1 MMKPPA
7 SPALKRIGVFLL
19 VLLLAQMACSSGV
32 NPSDPNIP
40 PSISPYL
47 PIFSNYISYLKG
59 LPPGQIP
66 QPLILDPHSPAVSSG
81 PLTIHGLGPSLADV
95 KSSAAPVV
103 NLYAVAAVDCAGQ
116 LTRAGLLGSAAVG
129 QNATDP
135 TAARQWQI
143 AGLSIPAAVHI
154 LAATLTIDGQEGPY
168 SDLLVVNVDS
178 LVPTFTSPAP
188 DQAVGRKITITGKAY
203 PGLCLSV
210 YYEDSLFLDQD
221 IAPAPT
227 DPTTPKD
234 WSLPPLAVHEGQS
247 RIMARI
253 KGVSAVPAVSLAVN
267 LQAPKITWPFGTKE
281 NGSYT
286 PNPAVGC
293 VTAWSGTNDFHINT
307 RYPVHNGIDLDCAE
321 GSTAIPVRAAADG
334 IVYVAH
340 TANDRDTG
348 LNVAVDHGAWV
359 SWYMHL
365 AEINVAEGDTVTAG
379 DQIGVMGTTGNST
392 GVHLHLQIFWWG
404 DESTKAAFIT
414 RTNNSDIVIQPGSEM
429 LTLNKPDTAYCGGSP
444 NLWTVDWNLVR
455 IINMSG
461 TKFSSCAT
469 SGACTCPGK

>member
-1 MMKPPA
+1 MKIPPT
-7 SPALKRIGVFLL
+7 SPALKRICVFLL
-19 VLLLAQMACSSGV
+19 VLLLAQLACSSGV

-59 LPPGQIP
+59 LPPGQVP
-66 QPLILDPHSPAVSSG
+66 QPLILDPRSPAVSSG

-103 NLYAVAAVDCAGQ
+103 NLYAVASIDCAGQ

-129 QNATDP
+129 LNATDP

-143 AGLSIPAAVHI
+143 ANLVIPAAVHI
-154 LAATLTIDGQEGPY
+154 LAATLMVDGQEGPY
-168 SDLLVVNVDS
+168 SDLLVVNADS

-188 DQAVGRKITITGKAY
+188 DQAVGRKVTITGKAY

-210 YYEDSLFLDQD
+210 YYEDSLFLDQA
-221 IAPAPT
+221 IAPAPA
-227 DPTTPKD
+227 DPTAPAD
-234 WSLPPLAVHEGQS
+234 WSLPPLAVREGQTH
-247 RIMARI
+247 ILARI
-253 KGVSAVPAVSLAVN
+253 KGVSAVPAASLQVN
-267 LQAPKITWPFGTKE
+267 LQSPKVTWPFGTKE

-286 PNPAVGC
+286 PDLSVGC
-293 VTAWSGTNDFHINT
+293 VTAWSGTNDYHITT
-307 RYPVHNGIDLDCAE
+307 RYKVHNGIDLDCAA
-321 GSTAIPVRAAADG
+321 SASIAVRAVGDG
-334 IVYVAH
+334 TVYVAH

-348 LNVAVDHGAWV
+348 LNVAIDHGAWV

-365 AEINVAEGDTVTAG
+365 AEINVVEGDTVTAG

-392 GVHLHLQIFWWG
+392 GVHLHLQVFWWG

-414 RTNNSDIVIQPGSEM
+414 RTNNNDAVIQPGSEIV
-429 LTLNKPDTAYCGGSP
+429 TLNKPDTAYCGGTA
-444 NLWTVDWNLVR
+444 NLWTADWNQVR
-455 IINMSG
+455 VVDMNG
-461 TKFSSCAT
+461 TRFSACAA
-469 SGACTCPGK
+469 SGACACPGK